1 MVDQVKTPRSCSYI
15 VSCTLGLFSILY
27 LFKQEF
33 FYMIL
38 LLSIGLVIVLPCHF
52 LGNSCTIRF
61 LRCYLIV
68 CVNFTIFI
76 TQTITGRFTPSPA
89 LYICAGALSML
100 FFSIML
106 VRLSFICSI
115 ALFLLEAA
123 ILSAR
128 ADKWIED
135 PLVLAQCLL
144 AILVGFVLTHLSV
157 KNEIHYLTESAS
169 KQEEV
174 QKIAENLSEKTAH
187 NEEMVQEQQDLLLHV
202 AAIAGN
208 ISTEAKSLSG
218 ESESLACGAT
228 QQAASVQQ
236 VYAAVETFSSQMKN
250 TVDLAQRIQTDS
262 REMNLYVEE
271 GGTHMGGM
279 LSAVKKIEDSM
290 LSIEHIIKTI
300 NDIAFQTN
308 ILALNAAVEAAR
320 AGEAGKGFAVVAD
333 EVRALASNSAK
344 AAKETMEVLSSCQ
357 HAVDHGAA
365 VARQTSDALGKIK
378 DSVEN
383 VAHRAV
389 DISGVATDQLTTMDK
404 IKEEMNQV
412 SGVIQTTAASAGQV
426 AAMVKEISRQSDQ
439 LDTLGR

>member
-1 MVDQVKTPRSCSYI
+1 MVDQVKTLRSCSYI

-357 HAVDHGAA
+357 H
-365 VARQTSDALGKIK
+365 S
-378 DSVEN
+378 
-383 VAHRAV
+383 
-389 DISGVATDQLTTMDK
+389 TM
-404 IKEEMNQV
+404 E
-412 SGVIQTTAASAGQV
+412 
-426 AAMVKEISRQSDQ
+426 
-439 LDTLGR
+439 LP

>member
-1 MVDQVKTPRSCSYI
+1 MVDQVKTLRSCSYI
-15 VSCTLGLFSILY
+15 VSCTVGLFSILY

-208 ISTEAKSLSG
+208 ISTEAKSLSA
-218 ESESLACGAT
+218 ELESLACGAT

-344 AAKETMEVLSSCQ
+344 AVLSSCQ
-357 HAVDHGAA
+357 HEVDHGAA